1 MYRYSPSEMVCL
13 DEKYLP
19 KIGQKI
25 FHQNESDQIIQELF
39 CVDVCDRPGLHGL
52 CMCVCVQQ
60 AQPTWIVYV
69 WVCATGPAYMDCVCV
84 GVCDRPSLHGLC
96 MCVCDR
102 PSLHGLCM
110 CVCDRPSLHGLCMCV
125 CDRPSL
131 HGLCVCVTGPVYMDC
146 VCV

>member
-52 CMCVCVQQ
+52 CMCGCVQQ
-60 AQPTWIVYV
+60 AQPTWIVY
-69 WVCATGPAYMDCVCV
+69 
-84 GVCDRPSLHGLC
+84 

-110 CVCDRPSLHGLCMCV
+110 CACDRPSLHGLCMCV

-131 HGLCVCVTGPVYMDC
+131 HGLCV
-146 VCV
+146 